1 MDNLDWGQIA
11 TYVTVLILAC
21 FAGVVEFVDK
31 LKRSREKHPMKTIL
45 FNLFAKLLMSA
56 FAGLLT
62 YWLLQE
68 RSENGVVILSGY
80 SAVAISLSGYAGN
93 QTVNI
98 LLSIWRMILE
108 KGRTSKGTNNEND

>member
-1 MDNLDWGQIA
+1 MDQFNIEQVLM
-11 TYVTVLILAC
+11 YVTVLILSC
-21 FAGVVEFVDK
+21 FAGVVDFVNK
-31 LKRSREKHPMKTIL
+31 LTKSKEKPPMKTVL

-62 YWLLQE
+62 FWILQE
-68 RSENGVVILSGY
+68 RSDGRIVLLNGY

-98 LLSIWRMILE
+98 FSSIWQAIIE
-108 KGRTSKGTNNEND
+108 KGKNK